1 MNNLTLFLLD
11 LSGTNHGIH
20 GIPVYLQKECLDKN
34 VVCQRKK
41 KQYSLKIAL

>member
-20 GIPVYLQKECLDKN
+20 GTPVYLQKECLDKN
-34 VVCQRKK
+34 VEKKKKK